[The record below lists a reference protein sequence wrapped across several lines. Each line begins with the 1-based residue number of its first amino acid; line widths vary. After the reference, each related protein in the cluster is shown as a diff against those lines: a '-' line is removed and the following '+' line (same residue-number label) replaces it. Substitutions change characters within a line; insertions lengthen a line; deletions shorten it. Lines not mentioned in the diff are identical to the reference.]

1 MSYPV
6 RLSKEGLFFVL
17 GKLYYAESLINAKF
31 EGEDDLP
38 IGADEALNQLE
49 EAKEPLLLLV
59 IGPPDTRE
67 EFVAYLAETYEIALN
82 LDFAV
87 SVESPLTTTG
97 THLTIVPDDETP
109 P

>member
-1 MSYPV
+1 MQNPV
-6 RLSKEGLFFVL
+6 RLTKEGLFFVL

-31 EGEDDLP
+31 EGEDDMP

-49 EAKEPLLLLV
+49 EAKEPLLMLV

-67 EFVAYLAETYEIALN
+67 EFVAYLADTYEITLN
-82 LDFAV
+82 LDMAV
-87 SVESPLTTTG
+87 SVETTLVTAS
-97 THLTIVPDDETP
+97 THLAIVPDEETP